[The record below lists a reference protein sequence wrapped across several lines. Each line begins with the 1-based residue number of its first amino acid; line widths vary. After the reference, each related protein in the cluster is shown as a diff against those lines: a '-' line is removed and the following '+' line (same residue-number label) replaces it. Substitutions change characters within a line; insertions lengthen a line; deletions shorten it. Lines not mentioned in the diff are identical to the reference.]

1 VTLHAPLLTD
11 LTGPGALRFVEM
23 PPPDG
28 DHLMHIDVGAA
39 GVNFPDLL
47 AMRGQYQGRVEPP
60 FIPGNEVA
68 GVVRSAPPGS
78 RWREGDR
85 VVALCGTGGYAEQV
99 AVPQE
104 MVAAAPPR
112 LDLAQAVALVANHQ
126 TAYFALVLRAH
137 LRAGETVAVLG
148 AAGGLGSAATQVA
161 NALGARVI
169 AIAHRPG
176 VEDFVRATGADNY
189 LPLREG
195 WAGRVRDLTSGR
207 GVDVLVDPIGGDA
220 FDDAVRALAPGGRLL
235 VLGFA
240 SGGIP
245 SVKVNRLLLRNVGVL
260 GAGWGEYLRVSPGTL
275 ETVASGLAALVEAG
289 LTPPVTD
296 RFPLAQGRA
305 AVERLEA
312 GRVLGKIVLI
322 P

>member
-1 VTLHAPLLTD
+1 
-11 LTGPGALRFVEM
+11 
-23 PPPDG
+23 
-28 DHLMHIDVGAA
+28 
-39 GVNFPDLL
+39 L
-47 AMRGQYQGRVEPP
+47 AR
-60 FIPGNEVA
+60 
-68 GVVRSAPPGS
+68 
-78 RWREGDR
+78 GDR
-85 VVALCGTGGYAEQV
+85 VVALSGTGGYAGQV

-161 NALGARVI
+161 HALGARVI

-176 VEDFVRATGADNY
+176 VEDFVRATGADDY

-195 WAGRVRDLTSGR
+195 WAGRVRDLTGGR

-220 FDDAVRALAPGGRLL
+220 FDDAVRVLAPGGRLL

-240 SGGIP
+240 SGAIP

-260 GAGWGEYLRVSPGTL
+260 GAGWGSISESRRAPSRRWPPGWPRL
-275 ETVASGLAALVEAG
+275 SK
-289 LTPPVTD
+289 
-296 RFPLAQGRA
+296 RA
-305 AVERLEA
+305 
-312 GRVLGKIVLI
+312 
-322 P
+322 